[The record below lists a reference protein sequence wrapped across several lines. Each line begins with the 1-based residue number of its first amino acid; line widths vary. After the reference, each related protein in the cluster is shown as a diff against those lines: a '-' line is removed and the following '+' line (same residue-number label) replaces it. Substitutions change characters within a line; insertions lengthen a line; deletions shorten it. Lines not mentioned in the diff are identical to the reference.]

1 MSYFSYYIRYSYI
14 RKEENEF
21 NNLILIKMKIV
32 RVQYTAKQ
40 EYVEQNKENIS
51 RVMDELRKLNNPG
64 IKYSVFMLNDGKS
77 FMHFAMFDSEE
88 NQKIH
93 NNLDSFKRFTS
104 ELRAN
109 GLETQPISESLSL
122 VDSSFDIFGN

>member
-1 MSYFSYYIRYSYI
+1 
-14 RKEENEF
+14 
-21 NNLILIKMKIV
+21 MKIV

-64 IKYSVFMLNDGKS
+64 IKYSVFLLNDGKS
-77 FMHFAMFDSEE
+77 FMHFALFDSEE
-88 NQKIH
+88 SQKIH
-93 NNLDSFKRFTS
+93 NNLESFKRFSS

-109 GLETQPISESLSL
+109 GLETQPVSESLAL
-122 VDSSFDIFGN
+122 VGSSYDFFS